1 MAQILKYANV
11 INLNIFEI
19 FVFISAPG
27 LRFKMNPSI
36 AIKKK
41 ITKMSKTKRIEEFRK
56 LKYEM

>member
-41 ITKMSKTKRIEEFRK
+41 LLKCQVRIEEFRK